1 MRRVRHVV
9 ILAGGSGTRL
19 WPASRRSRPKQ
30 LLPIAPGGETL
41 LGAAVRR
48 ARAVAGECVTIVT
61 AEAQVEATR
70 AILDGAGGSDGAG
83 IDLLAEPV
91 GRNTA
96 PAIGLAA
103 AVIAARDPGAV
114 LAVLPADQHIADEAG
129 LARVLERALATV

>member
-1 MRRVRHVV
+1 MRDVRHVV

-19 WPASRRSRPKQ
+19 WPASRRARPKQ

-48 ARAVAGECVTIVT
+48 AAATAGERVAIVT
-61 AEAQVEATR
+61 AAAQAEATR
-70 AILDGAGGSDGAG
+70 AIAPG
-83 IDLLAEPV
+83 IELLLEPI

-103 AVIAARDPGAV
+103 A
-114 LAVLPADQHIADEAG
+114 
-129 LARVLERALATV
+129 ALA